1 MNGPVWDNKGLCH
14 IGIRNFATST
24 MLYKQCV
31 IRFMEE
37 NRNPSI
43 KTKKSLFFSHIA
55 EVSREGAGL
64 YLDMLPGFCME
75 KHSVCLFWID
85 MQFECVIKL

>member
-43 KTKKSLFFSHIA
+43 KTKKNFFFHIMLKL
-55 EVSREGAGL
+55 AGGSWFIFGHASWVL
-64 YLDMLPGFCME
+64 HGEAF
-75 KHSVCLFWID
+75 CLFVLD
-85 MQFECVIKL
+85 

>member
-43 KTKKSLFFSHIA
+43 KTKKIVVFFHILLKLAGRELVYIWTCFLGFAWRSILFVCFGLICSLN
-55 EVSREGAGL
+55 V
-64 YLDMLPGFCME
+64 
-75 KHSVCLFWID
+75 
-85 MQFECVIKL
+85 

>member
-43 KTKKSLFFSHIA
+43 KTKKSFFFFSHIA

-64 YLDMLPGFCME
+64 YLASWVLHGEAF
-75 KHSVCLFWID
+75 CLFWID